1 MHQLLNDLTETPIV
15 LGIIAVASLFVF
27 LTLALLADLY
37 NDKHPYRKNPY
48 IISAFVT
55 FITLLTVSVGTV
67 VRQSMVTSEPLHY
80 VTIQKTDKNV
90 IITSK
95 TMFIESVALTVKEN
109 INDGVIVEHNGN
121 EYVIRNNQLN

>member
-1 MHQLLNDLTETPIV
+1 MNQLLNDLITTPIIF
-15 LGIIAVASLFVF
+15 GIIVVILLFVT
-27 LTLALLADLY
+27 LTLAVLADVY

-48 IISAFVT
+48 IISTLVT
-55 FITLLTVSVGTV
+55 CITLLTISIGTL
-67 VRQSMVTSEPLHY
+67 VRQNMVTSEPLHY

-90 IITSK
+90 FIASK
-95 TMFIESVALTVKEN
+95 TIFIESVALTVKEK

>member
-1 MHQLLNDLTETPIV
+1 MNQLLNDLITTPIV

-27 LTLALLADLY
+27 LTLAFLADVY

-55 FITLLTVSVGTV
+55 FITLLTVSVGTM
-67 VRQSMVTSEPLHY
+67 VRQNMVENNPLHY
-80 VTIQKTDKNV
+80 VKIQKTDKNL

-95 TMFIESVALTVKEN
+95 TMFIKSANLTVKEN
-109 INDGVIVEHNGN
+109 INNGVIVEHDGN
-121 EYVIRNNQLN
+121 EYVVRNDQLH

>member
-1 MHQLLNDLTETPIV
+1 MNQLLNDLITTPIV

-27 LTLALLADLY
+27 LTLAFLADVY
-37 NDKHPYRKNPY
+37 NGKHPYRKNPY

-67 VRQSMVTSEPLHY
+67 VRQNMVENNPLHY
-80 VTIQKTDKNV
+80 VKIQKTDKNL

-95 TMFIESVALTVKEN
+95 TMFIKSANLTVKEN
-109 INDGVIVEHNGN
+109 INNGVIVEHDGN
-121 EYVIRNNQLN
+121 EYVVRNDQLH

>member
-1 MHQLLNDLTETPIV
+1 MNQLLNELITTPNV

-27 LTLALLADLY
+27 LTLAFLADVY

-67 VRQSMVTSEPLHY
+67 VRQNMVENNPLHY
-80 VTIQKTDKNV
+80 VKIQKTDKNL
-90 IITSK
+90 IITSD
-95 TMFIESVALTVKEN
+95 TMFLKSANLTIKEN
-109 INDGVIVEHNGN
+109 INNGVIVEHDGN
-121 EYVIRNNQLN
+121 EYVVRNDQLQ

>member
-1 MHQLLNDLTETPIV
+1 M
-15 LGIIAVASLFVF
+15 FVF
-27 LTLALLADLY
+27 LTLAFLADVY

-67 VRQSMVTSEPLHY
+67 VRQNMVENNPLHY
-80 VTIQKTDKNV
+80 VKIQKTDKNL

-95 TMFIESVALTVKEN
+95 TMFIKSANLTVKEN
-109 INDGVIVEHNGN
+109 INNGVIVEHDGN
-121 EYVIRNNQLN
+121 EYVVRNDQLH

>member
-1 MHQLLNDLTETPIV
+1 MNQLLNDLITTPIV

-27 LTLALLADLY
+27 LTLAFLADVY

-67 VRQSMVTSEPLHY
+67 VRQNMVENNPLHY
-80 VTIQKTDKNV
+80 VKIQKTDKNL

-95 TMFIESVALTVKEN
+95 TMFIKSANLTVKEN
-109 INDGVIVEHNGN
+109 INNGVIVEHDGN
-121 EYVIRNNQLN
+121 EYVVRNDQLH